1 MKTIILAAAAALVL
15 STGAALAGDGDGQS
29 YNQPFTAWA
38 GLNNVPGQSK
48 TMIAN
53 NPSASQTYATQSH
66 SGFYDFSVH
75 QDS

>member
-15 STGAALAGDGDGQS
+15 STGAALAGDGDNES

-38 GLNNVPGQSK
+38 GLNNVPAQSK
-48 TMIAN
+48 TMIAT
-53 NPSASQTYATQSH
+53 NPSANQTYVTQSR
-66 SGFYDFSVH
+66 SGFHDFSVH